1 MDYNQTQDE
10 AQEESLNI
18 REIVK
23 PYIQRWYYFV
33 LGAMLTVVTAWFFLR
48 YSIPVYNTES
58 TLLIK
63 EVKKS
68 SAGQPELSVISELGG
83 IGGMGTNSVDNE
95 IEILKSKKLMLSV
108 VRELGLETNIYAKG
122 KLKDTELYKETSPFI
137 VRVISEKHK
146 AYYPNKPVTAKL
158 RGNQIVLESEAFKH
172 SITGDFNKSISMPF
186 GVIMFQKNPEFKGN
200 NTAFQKDSNGYNLQF
215 MSGMDR
221 TRYYLSLLSVNLIQ
235 KEATV
240 LKLAMNYPV
249 SDKAEK
255 ILERIAVNYNR
266 EAVVDKNS
274 EAQKTAE
281 FIDGRINLIGKEL
294 GQVESQKQDFKVQNN
309 IADIQTEATLSLE
322 TAEKTRQ
329 QQIANESQLELINS
343 LLGSINRQ
351 GNYQV
356 LPLNIG
362 LSDEGTSSNIATYNQ
377 LVIERN
383 RLLENST
390 AANPIVQDITSQ
402 INSMRSSVLQ
412 SLQKSRSALQISRD
426 NILSEQNR
434 LSGRISKI
442 PSQEKLFRSIERQ
455 QNIKEQLY
463 LLLLQK
469 REEAAISLA
478 IAAPKARIVDDPL
491 TNPSPVSPKKQMI
504 FLGALLL
511 GMLIP
516 FVIIYLR
523 ELFNNKLQSK
533 HDLEK
538 LAKGAAIVGELP
550 SLEKGEAEIVQL
562 NDLSPLAEAFRILI
576 TNINF
581 MLPKNKKGNVVFVTS
596 TVKGEGKTFTSVNL
610 ALTLATPRKKVVII
624 GSDIRNPQLQR
635 YNESRRGLIGLSEF
649 MYDDLMSI
657 SEIIHSTTF
666 NPHCDVIY
674 SGAITPNPTEL
685 LSNGRYQEL
694 IDSLKPLYDYII
706 LDTAPLMLV
715 TDSFLIADVADVTVY
730 VTRSGYTEKELV
742 GFINKQIKDKKIKNV
757 GLVLNDVSKMNSGYG
772 YGYKYSYGYSE
783 DQKKSF
789 LQKVFKK

>member
-1 MDYNQTQDE
+1 MDYNQTQE
-10 AQEESLNI
+10 EIQEESLNI
-18 REIVK
+18 REIIK
-23 PYIQRWYYFV
+23 PYIHRWYWFFI
-33 LGAMLTVVTAWFFLR
+33 GAILAIIVAWFFLR
-48 YSIPVYNTES
+48 YSIPVYSTES

-108 VRELGLETNIYAKG
+108 VRELGLETNIYSKG
-122 KLKDTELYKETSPFI
+122 KIKDAELYKDTSPFI
-137 VRVISEKHK
+137 IRVLTENKKGI
-146 AYYPNKPVTAKL
+146 YPQKSVIAKID
-158 RGNQIVLESEAFKH
+158 GDKITLESETFKK
-172 SITGDFNKSISMPF
+172 SIITQFNKSVSMPF
-186 GVIMFQKNPEFKGN
+186 GVIMFEKNPNFKTNSKVN
-200 NTAFQKDSNGYNLQF
+200 NSEGYRLQF
-215 MSGMDR
+215 MSGINR
-221 TRYYLSLLSVNLIQ
+221 SRYYLGLLSVTLVQ

-240 LKLAMNYPV
+240 LKIGMNYPV
-249 SDKAEK
+249 PEKAEN
-255 ILERIAVNYNR
+255 ILERLAINYNR
-266 EAVVDKNS
+266 EAVADKNS

-281 FIDGRINLIGKEL
+281 FIDQRIVIIGEEL
-294 GQVESQKQDFKVQNN
+294 GRVESQKEDFKVKNN
-309 IADIQTEATLSLE
+309 IADIQTEAELSLE
-322 TAEKTRQ
+322 TAMTTRQ
-329 QQIANESQLELINS
+329 KQLENESQLELINS
-343 LLGSINRQ
+343 LLGTINRQ

-356 LPLNIG
+356 LPLNVG
-362 LSDEGTSSNIATYNQ
+362 LSDEGTSSNIAMYNQ

-390 AANPIVQDITSQ
+390 SVNPVVQDITSQ
-402 INSMRSSVLQ
+402 VNSMRSSVIQ
-412 SLQKSRSALQISRD
+412 SLQKSRSALEISRSS
-426 NILSEQNR
+426 ILGEQGR

-442 PSQEKLFRSIERQ
+442 PVQEKLFRSIERQ

-469 REEAAISLA
+469 REEAAISLK

-491 TNPSPVSPKKQMI
+491 TNPQPVSPKKMI
-504 FLGALLL
+504 IYLAAMIIGV
-511 GMLIP
+511 LIP
-516 FVIIYLR
+516 FAIVYLL
-523 ELFNNKLQSK
+523 ELFNNKIKSK
-533 HDLEK
+533 QDLEK
-538 LAKGAAIVGELP
+538 LAQGTTVIGELP
-550 SLEKGEAEIVQL
+550 SLEKGDPEIVQV

-581 MLPKNKKGNVVFVTS
+581 MLPKNKKGHVIFVTS

-635 YNESRRGLIGLSEF
+635 YNESRRGLVGLSEF
-649 MYDDLMSI
+649 MYDSEMTS
-657 SEIIHSTTF
+657 SEIIHPTTF
-666 NPHCDVIY
+666 NPYCDVIY

-694 IDSLKPLYDYII
+694 IESLKKLYDYII

-715 TDSFLIADVADVTVY
+715 TDSFLISDVADATVY
-730 VTRSGYTEKELV
+730 VTRSGYTEKELI

-772 YGYKYSYGYSE
+772 YGYKYGYGYSE

-789 LQKVFKK
+789 FQKIFRK

>member
-1 MDYNQTQDE
+1 MDYNQTQEE

-18 REIVK
+18 REIIK
-23 PYIQRWYYFV
+23 PYLHRWYWFV
-33 LGAMLTVVTAWFFLR
+33 IGSIVTVVVAWFFLR
-48 YSIPVYNTES
+48 YSIPVYSTES

-108 VRELGLETNIYAKG
+108 VRELGLETNIFAKG
-122 KLKDTELYKETSPFI
+122 KLKDAELYRDTSPFI
-137 VRVISEKHK
+137 VRVISEKPK
-146 AYYPNKPVTAKL
+146 AKYPNKAVIAKIK
-158 RGNQIVLESEAFKH
+158 GNTITLQSEDFKKPI
-172 SITGDFNKSISMPF
+172 SADFNKSVSMPF
-186 GVIMFQKNPEFKGN
+186 GVVIFQKNPEYKTGN
-200 NTAFQKDSNGYNLQF
+200 NATHNEDGYRLQF
-215 MSGMDR
+215 MSGINR
-221 TRYYLSLLSVNLIQ
+221 SRYYLSLLNVTLVQ

-240 LKLAMNYPV
+240 LKIAMNYPV
-249 SDKAEK
+249 PDKAEK
-255 ILERIAVNYNR
+255 ILERLAVNYNR
-266 EAVVDKNS
+266 EAVADKNS

-281 FIDGRINLIGKEL
+281 FIDERIILIGEEL
-294 GQVESQKQDFKVQNN
+294 GRVESQKEDFKVKNN
-309 IADIQTEATLSLE
+309 IADIQTEAELSLE
-322 TAEKTRQ
+322 TAMTTRQ
-329 QQIANESQLELINS
+329 KQLENESQLELINS
-343 LLGSINRQ
+343 LLGTINRQ
-351 GNYQV
+351 GSYQV
-356 LPLNIG
+356 LPLNVG
-362 LSDEGTSSNIATYNQ
+362 LSDEGTSSNIAMYNQ
-377 LVIERN
+377 LVIERS

-390 AANPIVQDITSQ
+390 TTNIVVQDLTNQ
-402 INSMRSSVLQ
+402 VNSMRSSVLQ
-412 SLQKSRSALQISRD
+412 SLQKSRSALQISRN
-426 NILSEQNR
+426 NILGEQNR

-442 PSQEKLFRSIERQ
+442 PVQEKLFRSIERQ

-469 REEAAISLA
+469 REEAAISLK

-491 TNPSPVSPKKQMI
+491 TNPVPVSPKKMI
-504 FLGALLL
+504 IYLAALII

-516 FVIIYLR
+516 FAIIYLI
-523 ELFNNKLQSK
+523 ELFNNKVKSK
-533 HDLEK
+533 QDLEK
-538 LAKGAAIVGELP
+538 LAEGATVIGELP
-550 SLEKGEAEIVQL
+550 SLEKGDPEIVQL

-649 MYDDLMSI
+649 MYDDEMKA
-657 SEIIHSTTF
+657 SEIIHQTTF
-666 NPHCDVIY
+666 NPDCDVIY

-694 IDSLKPLYDYII
+694 IESLKPLYDYII

-715 TDSFLIADVADVTVY
+715 SDSFLITDVADATVY
-730 VTRSGYTEKELV
+730 VTRSGYTEKELI
-742 GFINKQIKDKKIKNV
+742 GFINKQIKDRKIKNV

-772 YGYKYSYGYSE
+772 YGYKYGYGYAA

-789 LQKVFKK
+789 LQRIFTK